1 MNLLAIDTSTEAC
14 SAALLVA
21 GEIIDRYELAPR
33 RHAELI
39 LPMVDS
45 LLNEA
50 NLTFNQLDTLAFGCG
65 PGSFTGL
72 RIAAGVIQGFAC
84 GLDLPVV
91 PVSSL
96 AALAQGAYR
105 NLGAE
110 RILAGFD
117 ARMQEVYWSVYV
129 TGSDGQ
135 VKLTGEE
142 TVCKPAQVPL
152 PDGTGWTGVGSA
164 WQVYDD
170 VLQERMGDRLA
181 VWHNDYFPHARDVAG
196 LGKHSYLEGK
206 AVSAEHAVPMYI
218 RDTVVAATKR

>member
-14 SAALLVA
+14 SAALFVA
-21 GEIIDRYELAPR
+21 GEIIERYELAPR

-50 NLTFNQLDTLAFGCG
+50 GLTFSRLDVLAFGRG

-72 RIAAGVIQGFAC
+72 RIAAGIVQGFAC

-96 AALAQGAYR
+96 AALAQGACR
-105 NLGAE
+105 ELGAE
-110 RILAGFD
+110 KILAGLD
-117 ARMQEVYWSVYV
+117 ARMQELYWSMYV
-129 TGSDGQ
+129 TGQDGL
-135 VKLTGEE
+135 VRLTGEE

-152 PDGTGWTGVGSA
+152 PDGTGWTGIGSA
-164 WQVYDD
+164 WQVYDNA
-170 VLQERMGDRLA
+170 LQARLA
-181 VWHNDYFPHARDVAG
+181 GRLAGRHNDYFPRARDVAI
-196 LGKHSYLEGK
+196 LGEHSYLQGR
-206 AVSAEHAVPMYI
+206 AVSVEHAVPVYI
-218 RDTVVAATKR
+218 RDTVVVTTKG